1 MPDLSAE
8 LPDYKFEIG
17 KGVVLRDGCDV
28 VLFATGYMVH
38 LAVEAAEALQAEG
51 ISAAVVN
58 IHTIKP
64 IDTALITEMAK
75 KCGAAVTAEEHTV
88 VGGFGSAVCEV
99 LSESCPVPVLRV
111 GVEDKFGRSGKVP
124 ELLEIYGLTAANI
137 AEKARLAVSLKK

>member
-1 MPDLSAE
+1 
-8 LPDYKFEIG
+8 
-17 KGVVLRDGCDV
+17 
-28 VLFATGYMVH
+28 MVH
-38 LAVEAAEALQAEG
+38 LAVEAADILAAEG

-64 IDTALITEMAK
+64 IDSALITEMAE

-88 VGGFGSAVCEV
+88 IGGLGSAVAEV
-99 LSESCPVPVLRV
+99 LAETCPVPVMRV

-137 AEKARLAVSLKK
+137 ADKARRAVSLKK